1 MTTLKFAP
9 LAEADIDDIHKFI
22 SYDDPDIADRFV
34 RELMGVLGMLAE
46 NPAAGK
52 QRPDLD
58 KSLRFFPY
66 RKYCIFYYQSKMA
79 RKFLVCCTAP
89 GIQNRFSTK
98 PPFLFQIET
107 VSYKARCGR
116 CKGIHYRDAVVNP
129 ALLPAAPSSSPI
141 ATYIRRRS
149 L

>member
-9 LAEADIDDIHKFI
+9 LAEADIDDIHEFI
-22 SYDDPDIADRFV
+22 SYDDPDIADRFL

-66 RKYCIFYYQSKMA
+66 RKYCIFYYPIEDGAEISRVLHSA
-79 RKFLVCCTAP
+79 RDTESIF
-89 GIQNRFSTK
+89 
-98 PPFLFQIET
+98 
-107 VSYKARCGR
+107 
-116 CKGIHYRDAVVNP
+116 D
-129 ALLPAAPSSSPI
+129 
-141 ATYIRRRS
+141 
-149 L
+149 

>member
-66 RKYCIFYYQSKMA
+66 RKYCIFYYQIEGGAEISRVLHSA
-79 RKFLVCCTAP
+79 RD
-89 GIQNRFSTK
+89 
-98 PPFLFQIET
+98 IE
-107 VSYKARCGR
+107 S
-116 CKGIHYRDAVVNP
+116 IFD
-129 ALLPAAPSSSPI
+129 
-141 ATYIRRRS
+141 
-149 L
+149 